1 MHTADVLLPALRAQ
15 ISPAAHVWLEDARNR
30 AAHGTVPQLMLA
42 YTEASRHLG
51 RTPLA
56 LEAQQRAACQ
66 ELSDAVVDHWTLEDA
81 GRLLLLLARYEH
93 VDSPAARAAAIE
105 CYEQGSAREQQSW
118 LRTIALLPG
127 REQFLAVAI
136 DACRTSILPLFE
148 SIACEN
154 TYPAAHFPERNFNQ
168 LVLKALFNG
177 VALQRIIGL
186 RARLNPELSRMARDY
201 AAERQAAGRPVPAD
215 ISSAMLDGVAAQ
227 RTER

>member
-1 MHTADVLLPALRAQ
+1 MHLADVLLPALVER
-15 ISPAAHVWLEDARNR
+15 ISPAAHVWLEDARSR
-30 AAHGTVPQLMLA
+30 AAHGPVSQLILA

-51 RTPLA
+51 RGPLV
-56 LEAQQRAACQ
+56 LDTRQRAACP
-66 ELSDAVVDHWTLEDA
+66 ELRDASLEHWTVEDA
-81 GRLLLLLARYEH
+81 GRLLLLLTRFQTE
-93 VDSPAARAAAIE
+93 PAKAADAALE

-118 LRTIALLPG
+118 LRTVALLPQPE
-127 REQFLAVAI
+127 RFLAVAI

-154 TYPAAHFPERNFNQ
+154 PYPAAYFPERNFNQ

-177 VALQRIIGL
+177 VALQRIVKL
-186 RARLNPELSRMARDY
+186 SERLNPELSRMARDY

-215 ISSAMLDGVAAQ
+215 ISLAMLDGVAAQ